1 MPWISR
7 RDLDRLYAIIEKLT
21 DHQTRVER
29 VSAGLSETPARER
42 PMLPP
47 MPDEVR
53 SWIESHSDASGGK
66 AIRKRLKDEAYAA
79 AREAQS
85 WAPVVAMLQ
94 REGE

>member
-53 SWIESHSDASGGK
+53 QWIGSHDGK
-66 AIRKRLKDEAYAA
+66 AIQKRLRDEAFAA

-94 REGE
+94 REEGE